1 MVEWGSAGLKEGVP
15 AHPIA
20 AGKMSCQ
27 SCYILLLTS
36 IDSNEKVS
44 FLSADQFP

>member
-20 AGKMSCQ
+20 AGKMSLQ
-27 SCYILLLTS
+27 SYVFAAC
-36 IDSNEKVS
+36 V
-44 FLSADQFP
+44 PC